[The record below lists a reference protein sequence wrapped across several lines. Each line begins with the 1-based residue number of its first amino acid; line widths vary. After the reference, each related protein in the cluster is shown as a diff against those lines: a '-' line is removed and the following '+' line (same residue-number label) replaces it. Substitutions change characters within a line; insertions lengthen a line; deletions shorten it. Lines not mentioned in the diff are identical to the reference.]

1 MEWGGDVSDF
11 WVTNR
16 GFLKMFNE
24 VLELFKIEGD
34 FSSVY
39 TPLPLQQ
46 VFVNAHFLCKLINE
60 MECDISY
67 HYILP
72 ETDE

>member
-1 MEWGGDVSDF
+1 
-11 WVTNR
+11 
-16 GFLKMFNE
+16 MFNE

-46 VFVNAHFLCKLINE
+46 VFVNAYFLCKLINE